1 MKPTVLPSPRAARG
15 WGLLALAAGLL
26 LVGMTGMSAWHTFR
40 QRDALLKAADEAVL
54 RGAQLAFEQRLE
66 RERQQALRVAE
77 LLGDDTRVRA
87 TVLAPR
93 FDEATVRDVL
103 QDLRAA
109 GQAGLLAVLDGSG
122 KVRVESGLTEL
133 AGMDLSSSAA
143 VRNALVERSTDVWTI
158 GQRVFAVAIAQIRS
172 GAAISALLLSGV
184 EIDAAA
190 LRPIERAHGVRGAL
204 VVGQKIVARTAGP
217 GDAALDAIFRTAA
230 ARGEGGGRVGEGAA
244 AFIYRV
250 SETGPAATSARA
262 LWVVGGQHLLASA
275 APIGGI
281 WWLPVL
287 LSGLMWLLV
296 VALVRL

>member
-1 MKPTVLPSPRAARG
+1 MKPIELPSPRFARG

-26 LVGMTGMSAWHTFR
+26 LVGMTGLSAWHTFR
-40 QRDALLKAADEAVL
+40 HRDALLKAADEAVL
-54 RGAQLAFEQRLE
+54 RGAQLAFEQSLE

-77 LLGDDTRVRA
+77 LLVDDTRVRA

-109 GQAGLLAVLDGSG
+109 GQASVLAVLDGAG
-122 KVRVESGLTEL
+122 KVRVENGLPEL
-133 AGMDLSSSAA
+133 GGMDLSAAAA
-143 VRNALVERSTDVWTI
+143 VRNAPLERSTDVWTI
-158 GQRVFAVAIAQIRS
+158 GQRVFAVAVAQIRS
-172 GAAISALLLSGV
+172 GPSTPALLLTGI

-204 VVGQKIVARTAGP
+204 AVGQKIVVRTAGP
-217 GDAALDAIFRTAA
+217 GDAALDPVFRTAA
-230 ARGEGGGRVGEGAA
+230 TRGEGSGRVGEGAA
-244 AFIYRV
+244 AFVYRV
-250 SETGPAATSARA
+250 SETGPGATSARA
-262 LWVVGGQHLLASA
+262 LWVVGGRHLLASA

-287 LSGLMWLLV
+287 LAGLMWLLV